1 MGITKED
8 EVVSAQI
15 TSGDSDLLV
24 IAQDGNC
31 NRFNEYEVP
40 IVSFQAAGVKAMN
53 QPIKPVDMACLLSL
67 DKGEDS
73 KAVFVFEQR
82 KSVVI
87 NTSGI
92 ASTQRLGAKT
102 QTVRIPKSSYT
113 KIVGVDMLKKNGK
126 KINNILLSM
135 SDGTVSLDVSN
146 ITCSDLGV
154 LVRNENIQSKT
165 KNSLVL
171 GIDVNGDIIDDD
183 TKVIKPSKTYGDT
196 SKNSKSKKDDVMN
209 QPTFFDI
216 IDSELGDKNKK

>member
-1 MGITKED
+1 MLFR
-8 EVVSAQI
+8 S
-15 TSGDSDLLV
+15 
-24 IAQDGNC
+24 
-31 NRFNEYEVP
+31 
-40 IVSFQAAGVKAMN
+40 
-53 QPIKPVDMACLLSL
+53 
-67 DKGEDS
+67 
-73 KAVFVFEQR
+73 
-82 KSVVI
+82 
-87 NTSGI
+87 SGI

-102 QTVRIPKSSYT
+102 QVVRIPKSSYT
-113 KIVGVDMLKKNGK
+113 KIVGVDMLKKNGQ

-171 GIDVNGDIIDDD
+171 GIDVKGGIIDDD

-196 SKNSKSKKDDVMN
+196 SKDSKSKKDDAMD

-216 IDSELGDKNKK
+216 IDSEIGDK